1 MIRLRDFLEPSAVSL
16 SLSAPTKDAVL
27 DELVGLLQLDERSTQ
42 QLTRLLKRR
51 ELLGS
56 TGVGKGI
63 AIPHCRSLALSR
75 LRLGFGLHRGGLE
88 YDSVDH
94 RPVHALFLI
103 VAPPNEVSNQYLPV
117 LGRIAQFAQAPE
129 VPERLRQLESV
140 DALFDMFDQQ
150 GV

>member
-16 SLSAPTKDAVL
+16 SLTAASKDAVL
-27 DELVGLLQLDERSTQ
+27 DELVGLLQLDERSSQ
-42 QLTRLLKRR
+42 QLILLLKRR

-63 AIPHCRSLALSR
+63 AIPHCRALSLAR
-75 LRLGFGLHRGGLE
+75 LRLGFGLHRAGLE

-103 VAPPNEVSNQYLPV
+103 VAPPNEVSNLYLPV
-117 LGRIAQFAQAPE
+117 LGKIAQFAQAPE
-129 VPERLRQLESV
+129 VPDRLLQLQSV
-140 DALFDMFDQQ
+140 DSLFELFDQH

>member
-16 SLSAPTKDAVL
+16 TLAAPTKDAVL

-75 LRLGFGLHRGGLE
+75 LRLGFGLHRAGLE

-117 LGRIAQFAQAPE
+117 LGKIAQFAQAPE
-129 VPERLRQLESV
+129 VPERLKQLESV
-140 DALFDMFDQQ
+140 DALFDLFDQQ

>member
-1 MIRLRDFLEPSAVSL
+1 VIRLRDFLEPSAVSL
-16 SLSAPTKDAVL
+16 SLSAPSKDAVL
-27 DELVGLLQLDERSTQ
+27 DELVALLQLDERSAQ

-56 TGVGKGI
+56 TGLGKGI
-63 AIPHCRSLALSR
+63 AIPHCRSLALTR
-75 LRLGFGLHRGGLE
+75 LRLGFGLHRAGLE

-103 VAPPNEVSNQYLPV
+103 VAPPNEISNQYLPV
-117 LGRIAQFAQAPE
+117 LGRIAQFAQAADIPE
-129 VPERLRQLESV
+129 KLKQLDSV
-140 DALFDMFDQQ
+140 EALFDLFDQQ

>member
-75 LRLGFGLHRGGLE
+75 LRLGFGVHRPGLE

-117 LGRIAQFAQAPE
+117 LGRIAQFAQAAE
-129 VPERLRQLESV
+129 VPERLKQLESV
-140 DALFDMFDQQ
+140 EALFDMFDQQ